1 MASAKKTAAPAK
13 KTAPAKAPAKPA
25 APSKA
30 AAPAK
35 TPAKAA
41 AKTVPAAP
49 AKATPAKAGQAKT
62 AMPPMPAGKPSPAAA
77 STDGEPAPVMPKGGL
92 QKVAGRDT
100 LCQIE
105 IVKDGHFFIA
115 RTQTEGAAD
124 KEYKNTVF
132 EDLLTEMVITLQ
144 EQLVDK

>member
-1 MASAKKTAAPAK
+1 MPSAKKTAAPAK
-13 KTAPAKAPAKPA
+13 KTAPVPAK
-25 APSKA
+25 
-30 AAPAK
+30 
-35 TPAKAA
+35 
-41 AKTVPAAP
+41 AAP
-49 AKATPAKAGQAKT
+49 AKAAPAKAPPTKAAPAKALPT
-62 AMPPMPAGKPSPAAA
+62 KAPTKAAPPMPTKASGKPTQGKPVAALA
-77 STDGEPAPVMPKGGL
+77 EGDDQAPVVPKAGL

-144 EQLVDK
+144 EQLNDK

>member
-1 MASAKKTAAPAK
+1 MKAAPA
-13 KTAPAKAPAKPA
+13 
-25 APSKA
+25 
-30 AAPAK
+30 
-35 TPAKAA
+35 
-41 AKTVPAAP
+41 
-49 AKATPAKAGQAKT
+49 GE
-62 AMPPMPAGKPSPAAA
+62 
-77 STDGEPAPVMPKGGL
+77 GEPPAVVPKAGL

-115 RTQTEGAAD
+115 RTQTEGAPD

>member
-1 MASAKKTAAPAK
+1 MPSAKKTAPKTPSKAPAK
-13 KTAPAKAPAKPA
+13 SAPAKAPAK
-25 APSKA
+25 
-30 AAPAK
+30 
-35 TPAKAA
+35 
-41 AKTVPAAP
+41 AAP
-49 AKATPAKAGQAKT
+49 AKAAPAPKATPVKAPLPT
-62 AMPPMPAGKPSPAAA
+62 GKPAPPAAE
-77 STDGEPAPVMPKGGL
+77 GEAPPVVPKAGL
-92 QKVAGRDT
+92 QKVPGRDT